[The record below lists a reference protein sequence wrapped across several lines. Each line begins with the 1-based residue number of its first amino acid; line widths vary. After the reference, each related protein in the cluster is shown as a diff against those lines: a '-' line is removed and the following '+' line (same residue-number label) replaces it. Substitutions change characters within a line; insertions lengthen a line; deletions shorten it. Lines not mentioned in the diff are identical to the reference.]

1 MQKIHYSLL
10 AIGIGLFTTAM
21 AGFTPKPQPY
31 AIFEP
36 ALPCEQAQ
44 QLAHRVVERLGYTPT
59 SPAPVPDSTAS
70 IIKGQRE
77 GVFGPEAVT
86 VKITCGTDGVHVDA
100 ESDVPPCEQT
110 NQIVRRTV
118 ERLGYTITS
127 FTPAV
132 ANGKRGVIKGKREN
146 QQEQDTVTLTIKCD
160 ADAIYVDTHSDSP
173 IVASTDFTAA
183 ITDFRRGFFS
193 LFKPLAAERQQKKT
207 P

>member
-1 MQKIHYSLL
+1 MQKIQYSL
-10 AIGIGLFTTAM
+10 IVIVIGLVTTAM
-21 AGFTPKPQPY
+21 AGVTPKPQPY

-36 ALPCEQAQ
+36 ALPCDQAQ
-44 QLAHRVVERLGYTPT
+44 QLAHRVVERLGYVPTP
-59 SPAPVPDSTAS
+59 PVPVPDSTAS

-86 VKITCGTDGVHVDA
+86 VKITCGTDGVHIDA
-100 ESDVPPCEQT
+100 QSDVPPCEQT
-110 NQIVRRTV
+110 NQIVRRTA

-132 ANGKRGVIKGKREN
+132 ANGRKGVLTGKQES
-146 QQEQDTVTLTIKCD
+146 QHEQDTVTLTIKCD
-160 ADAIYVDTHSDSP
+160 DDAIHVDTHSDNP
-173 IVASTDFTAA
+173 VVVSTDFTAA

-193 LFKPLAAERQQKKT
+193 LFKPLAAERQQKGT